1 MLRGGTK
8 SAFENANYKHNK
20 KAILWKSRPS
30 LLVIYLIN
38 YVFVLVLSECG
49 IGVMIMAMD
58 NYGVDVSGQLAA

>member
-1 MLRGGTK
+1 MLHGGTK